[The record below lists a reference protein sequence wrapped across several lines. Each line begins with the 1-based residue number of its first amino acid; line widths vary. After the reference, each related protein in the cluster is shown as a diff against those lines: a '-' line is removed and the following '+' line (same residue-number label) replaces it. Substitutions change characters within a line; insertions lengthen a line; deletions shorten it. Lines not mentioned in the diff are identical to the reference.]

1 MNWEEQ
7 LGIKF
12 SILIAGFMGAVA
24 SLLFEDRLSFK
35 RGVVILSSGA
45 ATAAYLHPLL
55 MHYGNL
61 SEKFSVATG
70 FILGLISM
78 KVLKLIMDK
87 ATAVTNKYRKTF
99 KTFKNGTNSTRNG

>member
-7 LGIKF
+7 LGIKI
-12 SILIAGFMGAVA
+12 SILVAGFMGAVA

-35 RGVVILSSGA
+35 RGIVILSSGA
-45 ATAAYLHPLL
+45 ATAAYLHPVL

-70 FILGLISM
+70 FVLGLVSM
-78 KVLKLIMDK
+78 KVLKTIMDK
-87 ATAVTNKYRKTF
+87 ATVVTNRYRKNL
-99 KTFKNGTNSTRNG
+99 KDGTNSTDDR